1 MLSCK
6 QVVEIISTKPSLSL
20 MKRIELRAHL
30 FMCKHCSTYLAQ
42 LNTMTDKLK
51 SVFKEK
57 TETTPERV
65 QDLENRIIK
74 KLKNQRD

>member
-6 QVVEIISTKPSLSL
+6 QVVEILSTKPSLSL

-30 FMCKHCSTYLAQ
+30 FMCKHCSTYLTQ
-42 LNTMTDKLK
+42 LSAMTNKLK

-57 TETTPERV
+57 TETSPERV
-65 QDLENRIIK
+65 QNLEEKILK
-74 KLKNQRD
+74 KLNRNRD

>member
-42 LNTMTDKLK
+42 LNAMTDKLK

-57 TETTPERV
+57 TETSQDRV
-65 QDLENRIIK
+65 QNLEDKIIK
-74 KLKNQRD
+74 KLKRNHE

>member
-6 QVVEIISTKPSLSL
+6 QVVEIISTKPRLSL

-42 LNTMTDKLK
+42 INAMTVKLK

-57 TETTPERV
+57 TETNPERV
-65 QDLENRIIK
+65 KHLETK
-74 KLKNQRD
+74 VLSKLKKYQE